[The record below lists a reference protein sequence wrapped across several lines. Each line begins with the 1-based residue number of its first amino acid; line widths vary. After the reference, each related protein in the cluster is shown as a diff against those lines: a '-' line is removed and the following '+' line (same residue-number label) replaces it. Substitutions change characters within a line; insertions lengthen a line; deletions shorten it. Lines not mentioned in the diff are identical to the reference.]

1 MKTDA
6 GTLSPETQE
15 HPCLLQAG
23 AKASYS
29 LAKARHELCCDSGAI
44 GSAPQYGIEWV
55 EGVSS

>member
-15 HPCLLQAG
+15 HPCLQQAG
-23 AKASYS
+23 AKASYTM
-29 LAKARHELCCDSGAI
+29 AQAGPELCCDSGAI
-44 GSAPQYGIEWV
+44 GGAPQYGIEWV